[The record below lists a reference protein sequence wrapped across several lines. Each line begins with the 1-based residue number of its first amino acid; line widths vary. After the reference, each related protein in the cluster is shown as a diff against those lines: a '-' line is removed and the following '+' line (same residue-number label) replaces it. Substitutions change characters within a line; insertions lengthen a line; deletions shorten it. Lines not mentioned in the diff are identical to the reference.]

1 MTIDPGRERR
11 MEATKMFK
19 DIVAR
24 TRGDIYIGVV
34 GPVRTGKST
43 FIKRFV
49 DLMVLPLIRDEQ
61 LKKRTRD
68 ELPQSGSG
76 RMIMTTEPKFVPD
89 EAVTVELPEG
99 MRASLRLV
107 DCVGYTVSG
116 ALGYFD
122 EEGLRL
128 VRTPWSNDEMSFE
141 KAAEIGTRK
150 VIQDHSNIG
159 LVVTTDGSIT
169 DLPRENYVEAEE
181 RVVREL
187 KELGKPFIVLLNSVD
202 PTDERTVL
210 LAQELSARYEVAVV
224 PVDCLHLSESQIA
237 DILSSLLYEFPLRE
251 IAIDLPEWVTELPIG
266 HDLRESIE
274 EAIFNNVAIIEKAK
288 EVAWAKEKLRK
299 DIFEIESVLT
309 TDLDLGQGRARIELA
324 LKAEVFYEILEEITG
339 FTVNNEASLFSLL
352 IELGSSKKEYDKVAD
367 ALKEVRNKGYGIVK
381 PGKEDIVLESP
392 EAIKQG
398 NRFGIKLRASAPS
411 YHIIKADIFAE
422 VTPFVG
428 TEKQGEEL
436 VGQLAEDF
444 AKNPTA
450 IWEKD
455 FLGKSLSDMM
465 LGGIEGKLYR
475 MPFNAQE
482 KLQET
487 LERILNEGSGGL
499 ICIIF

>member
-1 MTIDPGRERR
+1 
-11 MEATKMFK
+11 MEATAVFR

-49 DLMVLPLIRDEQ
+49 DLMVLPLIKDDQ
-61 LKKRTRD
+61 LKKRTVD

-89 EAVTVELPEG
+89 EAVTIELQEG
-99 MRASLRLV
+99 MKASLRLV
-107 DCVGYTVSG
+107 DCVGYTVTG

-122 EEGLRL
+122 DEGLRL
-128 VRTPWSNDEMSFE
+128 VRTPWSEEEISFE

-169 DLPRENYVEAEE
+169 DLPRESYIDAEE
-181 RVVREL
+181 RVIREL
-187 KELGKPFIVLLNSVD
+187 KELGKPFIVLLNSTV
-202 PTDERTVL
+202 PRDEKTIA
-210 LAQELSARYEVAVV
+210 LAEELSARYEVSVV
-224 PVDCLHLSESQIA
+224 PVDCFNLTQPQIDA
-237 DILSSLLYEFPLRE
+237 IISSLLLEFPLRE
-251 IAIDLPEWVTELPIG
+251 IAVDVPSWVSELSYD
-266 HDLRESIE
+266 HKLREKLE
-274 EAIFNNVAIIEKAK
+274 EAIFEHIAGISKARQ
-288 EVAWAKEKLRK
+288 VGWSKEKILA
-299 DIFEIESVLT
+299 DVSELESVVT
-309 TDLDLGQGRARIELA
+309 RELDLGRGRARIELNV
-324 LKAEVFYEILEEITG
+324 KAEVFYEVLEEITG
-339 FTVNNEASLFSLL
+339 FAVEDEASLFSLL
-352 IELGSSKKEYDKVAD
+352 IELGSSKKEFDKVA
-367 ALKEVRNKGYGIVK
+367 AAMQEVRSKGYGIVR
-381 PGKEDIVLESP
+381 PGKEDIVLEPP
-392 EAIKQG
+392 ESVKQG
-398 NRFGIKLRASAPS
+398 NRFGIRLRASAPS
-411 YHIIKADIFAE
+411 YHIIKADIYAE

-428 TEKQGEEL
+428 TDKQGEEF
-436 VGQLAEDF
+436 VSQLESEF
-444 AKNPTA
+444 SENPSA

-455 FLGKSLSDMM
+455 FLGKNLSEMM

-487 LERILNEGSGGL
+487 LERIINDGSGGL

>member
-1 MTIDPGRERR
+1 
-11 MEATKMFK
+11 MEATAVFK

-49 DLMVLPLIRDEQ
+49 DLMVLPLIKDEQ
-61 LKKRTRD
+61 LRKRTRD

-76 RMIMTTEPKFVPD
+76 KMIMTTEPKFVPD
-89 EAVTVELPEG
+89 EAVTVELQEG
-99 MRASLRLV
+99 MKASLRLV

-116 ALGYFD
+116 ALGYFND
-122 EEGLRL
+122 EGLRL
-128 VRTPWSNDEMSFE
+128 VRTPWNEEEISFE

-169 DLPRENYVEAEE
+169 DLPRDNYLDAEE

-187 KELGKPFIVLLNSVD
+187 KELGKPFIVLLNSMT
-202 PTDERTVL
+202 PNNENTIT
-210 LAQELSARYEVAVV
+210 LAQELSARYEVSVV
-224 PVDCLHLSESQIA
+224 PVDCLHLTESQIG
-237 DILSSLLYEFPLRE
+237 DILSSLLFEFPLRE
-251 IAIDLPEWVTELPIG
+251 IAVDLPEWVSELPFD
-266 HDLRESIE
+266 HELRETFE
-274 EAIFNNVAIIEKAK
+274 EAIFENVAGITKAK
-288 EVAWAKEKLRK
+288 QVGWSKEKLLA
-299 DIFEIESVLT
+299 DIVELESVVT
-309 TDLDLGQGRARIELA
+309 TDLDLGQGRARIQLNV
-324 LKAEVFYEILEEITG
+324 KAKVFYDILEEITG
-339 FTVNNEASLFSLL
+339 FIVEDEASLFSLL
-352 IELGSSKKEYDKVAD
+352 IELGSSKKEYDKVAI
-367 ALKEVRNKGYGIVK
+367 AMQEVRNKGYGIVK
-381 PGKEDIVLESP
+381 PGKDDIVLESP

-398 NRFGIKLRASAPS
+398 SRFGIRLKASAPS
-411 YHIIKADIFAE
+411 YHIIKADIYAE

-428 TEKQGEEL
+428 TERQGEEF
-436 VGQLAEDF
+436 VSQLESDF
-444 AKNPTA
+444 AADPGA

-487 LERILNEGSGGL
+487 LERIINDGSGGL

>member
-1 MTIDPGRERR
+1 
-11 MEATKMFK
+11 MEATAVFR

-24 TRGDIYIGVV
+24 TRGDIYIGIV

-61 LKKRTRD
+61 LKRRTRD

-107 DCVGYTVSG
+107 DCVGYTVTG
-116 ALGYFD
+116 ALGYVD
-122 EEGLRL
+122 EAGLRL
-128 VRTPWSNDEMSFE
+128 VRTPWSDEEMSFE
-141 KAAEIGTRK
+141 KAAEMGTRK

-159 LVVTTDGSIT
+159 LVVTTDGTIT

-181 RVVREL
+181 RVIREL
-187 KELGKPFIVLLNSVD
+187 KELGKPFIVLLNSVN
-202 PTDERTVL
+202 PYGDEAIL
-210 LAQELSARYEVAVV
+210 LAEELSAKYGVSVV
-224 PVDCLHLSESQIA
+224 PVDCLHLTEAQIA
-237 DILSSLLYEFPLRE
+237 NILTNLLYEFPLR
-251 IAIDLPEWVTELPIG
+251 AVSVNLPDWVIELPME
-266 HDLRESIE
+266 HELREKIE
-274 EAIFNNVAIIEKAK
+274 KAIFDHVANIEKAK
-288 EVAWAKEKLRK
+288 EVAWAREKLRE
-299 DIFEIESVLT
+299 EIYELETALT
-309 TDLDLGQGRARIELA
+309 PEMDLGYGKAKIELNV
-324 LKAEVFYEILEEITG
+324 KAEVFYEILTEITG
-339 FTVNNEASLFSLL
+339 FNVESEAGLFSLL
-352 IELGSSKKEYDKVAD
+352 IELGSSKKEYDKVAE
-367 ALKEVRNKGYGIVK
+367 ALQEVRNKGYGIVR
-381 PGKEDIVLESP
+381 PGKEDIILESP

-398 NRFGIKLRASAPS
+398 NRFGLKLKASAPS

-428 TEKQGEEL
+428 TEKQGEEFVSQL
-436 VGQLAEDF
+436 VEEVTQ
-444 AKNPTA
+444 NPNT

-455 FLGKSLSDMM
+455 FLGRNLADMM
-465 LGGIEGKLYR
+465 LGGIESKLYR

>member
-1 MTIDPGRERR
+1 
-11 MEATKMFK
+11 MEATAVFK

-49 DLMVLPLIRDEQ
+49 DLMVLPLIKDEQ
-61 LKKRTRD
+61 LKRRTRD

-89 EAVTVELPEG
+89 EAVTIELSEG

-128 VRTPWSNDEMSFE
+128 VRTPWSEEEMSFE

-169 DLPRENYVEAEE
+169 DLPRENYLEAEE
-181 RVVREL
+181 RVIREL
-187 KELGKPFIVLLNSVD
+187 QELGKPFIVLLNSVE
-202 PTDERTVL
+202 PTAEKT
-210 LAQELSARYEVAVV
+210 LALAEELSARYSVAVV
-224 PVDCLHLSESQIA
+224 PVDCLHLSETQIA
-237 DILSSLLYEFPLRE
+237 AILSGLLYEFPLRE
-251 IAIDLPEWVTELPIG
+251 IAVDLPEWLTELPLSHG
-266 HDLRESIE
+266 LRETIE
-274 EAIFNNVAIIEKAK
+274 KAIFAHVSEVKKAK
-288 EVAWAKEKLRK
+288 EVAWAREKLRE
-299 DIFEIESVLT
+299 EIIELETVFT
-309 TDLDLGQGRARIELA
+309 PEMDLGQGRARIQLN
-324 LKAEVFYEILEEITG
+324 LKAEVFYDILSEITG
-339 FTVNNEASLFSLL
+339 FKVEDEANLFSLL
-352 IELGSSKKEYDKVAD
+352 IELGSSKKEYDKVAV
-367 ALKEVRNKGYGIVK
+367 ALQEVRNKGYGIVK
-381 PGKEDIVLESP
+381 PSKEDIVLESP

-398 NRFGIKLRASAPS
+398 HRFGIKLRASAPS
-411 YHIIKADIFAE
+411 YHIIKADIFTE

-428 TEKQGEEL
+428 TERQGEEL

-444 AKNPTA
+444 SKDPGA

-455 FLGKSLSDMM
+455 FLGKSLYDMM
-465 LGGIEGKLYR
+465 LGGIESKLYR

>member
-1 MTIDPGRERR
+1 
-11 MEATKMFK
+11 MEATAVFR

-89 EAVTVELPEG
+89 EAVTVELPG
-99 MRASLRLV
+99 GIRASLRLV

-116 ALGYFD
+116 AVGYYD
-122 EEGLRL
+122 EAGLRL
-128 VRTPWSNDEMSFE
+128 VRTPWSEEEMSFE
-141 KAAEIGTRK
+141 KAAEMGTRK

-169 DLPRENYVEAEE
+169 DLPRESYLEAEE
-181 RVVREL
+181 RVIREL
-187 KELGKPFIVLLNSVD
+187 KELGKPFIVLLNSVE
-202 PTDERTVL
+202 PEGENATM
-210 LAQELSARYEVAVV
+210 LAAELSMRYGVSVV
-224 PVDCLHLSESQIA
+224 PVDCLHLTETQIA
-237 DILSSLLYEFPLRE
+237 NILSSLLYEFPLRE
-251 IAIDLPEWVTELPIG
+251 IAVELPNWIG
-266 HDLRESIE
+266 ELPLEHDLRQSLEK
-274 EAIFNNVAIIEKAK
+274 AIFDNVANINRAK
-288 EVAWAKEKLRK
+288 EVAWAREKLYT
-299 DIFEIESVLT
+299 EI
-309 TDLDLGQGRARIELA
+309 DLLENALSPEMDLGHGRARIKLN
-324 LKAEVFYEILEEITG
+324 LKAEVFYNILTEMTG
-339 FTVNNEASLFSLL
+339 FAVENEAGLFSLL
-352 IELGSSKKEYDKVAD
+352 IELGRSKKEYDKVAD
-367 ALKEVRNKGYGIVK
+367 ALQEVKNKGYGIVR
-381 PGKEDIVLESP
+381 PGKGDIVLEAP

-398 NRFGIKLRASAPS
+398 HRFGLKLRASAPS

-436 VGQLAEDF
+436 VGQLADEF
-444 AKNPTA
+444 AKNPSSV
-450 IWEKD
+450 WEKD
-455 FLGKSLSDMM
+455 FLGRSLSDMM
-465 LGGIEGKLYR
+465 LGGIESKLYR

>member
-1 MTIDPGRERR
+1 
-11 MEATKMFK
+11 MEATAMFK

-49 DLMVLPLIRDEQ
+49 DLMVLPLIKDEQ
-61 LKKRTRD
+61 LKRRTRD

-89 EAVTVELPEG
+89 EAVTIELSEG

-107 DCVGYTVSG
+107 DCVGYTVAG

-128 VRTPWSNDEMSFE
+128 VRTPWSEEEMSFE

-169 DLPRENYVEAEE
+169 DLPRENYLEAEE
-181 RVVREL
+181 RVIREL
-187 KELGKPFIVLLNSVD
+187 QELGKPFIVLLNSVD
-202 PTDERTVL
+202 PTAEMT
-210 LAQELSARYEVAVV
+210 LALAEQLSAQYNVAVV
-224 PVDCLHLSESQIA
+224 PVDCLHLSEAQIA
-237 DILSSLLYEFPLRE
+237 AILSGLLYEFPLRE
-251 IAIDLPEWVTELPIG
+251 IAVDVPEWIAELPLN
-266 HDLRESIE
+266 HELRETIE
-274 EAIFNNVAIIEKAK
+274 KAIYANVAEVKKAK
-288 EVAWAKEKLRK
+288 EVAWAREKLRE
-299 DIFEIESVLT
+299 DVLELET
-309 TDLDLGQGRARIELA
+309 IITPEMDLGQGRARIQLN
-324 LKAEVFYEILEEITG
+324 LKAEVFYDILSEITG
-339 FTVNNEASLFSLL
+339 FKVENEANLFSLL
-352 IELGSSKKEYDKVAD
+352 IELGGSKKEYDKVAV
-367 ALKEVRNKGYGIVK
+367 ALQEVRNKGYGIVK

-398 NRFGIKLRASAPS
+398 HRFGIKLRASAPS

-428 TEKQGEEL
+428 TERQGEEL

-444 AKNPTA
+444 SKDPSAV
-450 IWEKD
+450 WEKD
-455 FLGKSLSDMM
+455 FLGKSLYDMM
-465 LGGIEGKLYR
+465 LGGIESKLYR